1 MSCVARNHTNY
12 APVVCDNLRMPQDM
26 SDPVD
31 GAAAASDLPGGEVA
45 ADDPRAAAVSFITT
59 EHFTLQGAR
68 SQTVSES
75 TGRANMFLAAVS
87 GGLVALGL
95 VATATHVGTAFYV
108 FGLILL
114 PTLAFVGLVTFD
126 RVLQN
131 GIEDRGY
138 AQRIARLRGYYF
150 DNAPELTRYLL
161 SVPAEHRLEVQGLPT
176 TWRFQGFLTVAG
188 MTAVI
193 ISVLAGAA
201 VGLLAAVLSDHAL
214 AASLI
219 IGSVFAAG
227 VMAALMRYQRSAWR
241 RYTDQAADTL

>member
-1 MSCVARNHTNY
+1 MSG
-12 APVVCDNLRMPQDM
+12 MPQDKG
-26 SDPVD
+26 DVVD
-31 GAAAASDLPGGEVA
+31 DRAAAADDLPGAEFA
-45 ADDPRAAAVSFITT
+45 ANDPRAAAVSFITT

-68 SQTVSES
+68 SQTISES
-75 TGRANMFLAAVS
+75 TGRANMFLASVS

-126 RVLQN
+126 RVVQN

-138 AQRIARLRGYYF
+138 AERIALLRGYYF
-150 DNAPELTRYLL
+150 DHAPELAPYLL
-161 SVPAEHRLEVQGLPT
+161 SVPAQHRLEVQGLPT
-176 TWRFQGFLTVAG
+176 GNRFQGFLTVAG
-188 MTAVI
+188 LTAVI

-201 VGLLAAVLSDHAL
+201 AGLLASVVSDHSL

-219 IGSVFAAG
+219 IGSVFAGG
-227 VMAALMRYQRSAWR
+227 VMTGLMRYQAAAWHQR
-241 RYTDQAADTL
+241 ADQEADTV